1 MANYK
6 VGDIVEGTVSGIQN
20 YGVFVDLEDGYNG
33 LIHISEISK
42 KFVKNINDYVNIGE
56 KINVKIVEINEE
68 NSKCKLSIKDINY
81 IKVDKKNNNIK
92 EVGTGF
98 DNLRESLDNWIE
110 EKKAEIFKEKNKK
123 N

>member
-6 VGDIVEGTVSGIQN
+6 VGDMVEGTVSGIQN

-81 IKVDKKNNNIK
+81 IKVDKNNNIK

-110 EKKAEIFKEKNKK
+110 EKKAEIFEEKNKK